1 MNRKHVMMLAA
12 ILAVPI
18 GAQGQR
24 PQGEKSL
31 AARVQR
37 LEDIQAI
44 QNLLLEYGRTLD
56 AHDLKAYSNLFAK
69 DGEWGGGFGTAK
81 TPAGILAMM
90 EKNLPAPAPGAKKRI
105 TYHLMS
111 NFIID
116 VHGDTGTA
124 WSRWTFVVPGANDQ
138 PEAMH
143 SGHYEDALI
152 RENGQWKFQRRV
164 TFNDIPYLEPPST
177 K

>member
-1 MNRKHVMMLAA
+1 MNRTLTVTVAA
-12 ILAVPI
+12 ILAMPAGVR
-18 GAQGQR
+18 GQ
-24 PQGEKSL
+24 QHSEKPL

-69 DGEWGGGFGTAK
+69 DGEWAGGFGTAK

-90 EKNLPAPAPGAKKRI
+90 EKNLPPPAPGSKKRI
-105 TYHLMS
+105 TYHLMT
-111 NFIID
+111 NFIIE

-124 WSRWTFVVPGANDQ
+124 WSRWTFVVPGPNDQ

-143 SGHYEDALI
+143 SGHYEDTLV
-152 RENGQWKFQRRV
+152 RENGKWRFQRRM
-164 TFNDIPYLEPPST
+164 TYNDIPYLDPPAT

>member
-1 MNRKHVMMLAA
+1 MNPKPVVILAA
-12 ILAVPI
+12 ILVIPAGVF
-18 GAQGQR
+18 GQQ
-24 PQGEKSL
+24 PHGEKSL

-116 VHGDTGTA
+116 VRGDTGTA

-143 SGHYEDALI
+143 SGHYEDTLV
-152 RENGQWKFQRRV
+152 RENGQWRFQRRV
-164 TFNDIPYLEPPST
+164 TYNDIPYLEPPST

>member
-1 MNRKHVMMLAA
+1 MMLAA

-69 DGEWGGGFGTAK
+69 DGEWGEGSGRRRRR
-81 TPAGILAMM
+81 PA
-90 EKNLPAPAPGAKKRI
+90 
-105 TYHLMS
+105 
-111 NFIID
+111 F
-116 VHGDTGTA
+116 
-124 WSRWTFVVPGANDQ
+124 SR
-138 PEAMH
+138 
-143 SGHYEDALI
+143 
-152 RENGQWKFQRRV
+152 
-164 TFNDIPYLEPPST
+164 
-177 K
+177 